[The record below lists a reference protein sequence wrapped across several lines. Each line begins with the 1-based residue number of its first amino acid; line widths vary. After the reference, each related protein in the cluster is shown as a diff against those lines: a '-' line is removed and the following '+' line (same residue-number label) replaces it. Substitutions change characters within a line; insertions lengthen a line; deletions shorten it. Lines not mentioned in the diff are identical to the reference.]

1 MSKTDKLIE
10 AYNLLKGN
18 CEEHECCEECEFYG
32 CGEDAC
38 SIASAPIGWYFCR
51 YSKDEAD
58 LADILRKYGAESI
71 TKINGNVF
79 WKSSDLLGGVL
90 PKRMFY
96 YFDENEEI
104 PIEEIAK
111 YSGRQHIP
119 EMIQK

>member
-18 CEEHECCEECEFYG
+18 CEKHECCEECEFYD
-32 CGEDAC
+32 CDKAAC
-38 SIASAPIGWYFCR
+38 SIASPPSGWYFCR

-58 LADILRKYGAESI
+58 LADILQKYGVESI

-79 WKSSDLLGGVL
+79 WKTSDLIGGVL
-90 PKRMFY
+90 PKGMFY
-96 YFDENEEI
+96 SFEEDEEI

-111 YSGRQHIP
+111 YSER
-119 EMIQK
+119 